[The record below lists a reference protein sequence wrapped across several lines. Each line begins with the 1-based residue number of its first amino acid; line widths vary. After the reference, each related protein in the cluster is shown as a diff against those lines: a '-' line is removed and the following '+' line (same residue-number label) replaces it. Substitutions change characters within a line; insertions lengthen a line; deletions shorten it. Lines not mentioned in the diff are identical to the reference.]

1 MHNFDGQSPARLIC
15 SHETPIEINS
25 FVGFGLMISLL
36 VFAPEPSFAACRNSG
51 GSSGSNSVGSQ
62 VNGSSVTIC
71 ASALAVVP
79 ARTSVVKS
87 KVVVKPNQP
96 LQKHRRFFV
105 ALRRHCSP
113 KLWQPISKPKPKVVI
128 APAAKPKVAA
138 QTKIVN
144 SVLTAPGS
152 TSKSSAT
159 ADFSPAAVSANVYPS
174 DQLVV
179 GQTASFSSS
188 ALQHFKS
195 GTLLNLPTEVRF
207 TPISVDWDF
216 QGEGETQA
224 SAGRGSYVNHVFSS
238 AGLFQVQVMATY
250 AVSYRLRGS
259 HRLDRRTRNHI
270 HGRRTPDL
278 RLWRWGRTNRC
289 TCNHS
294 SRKEGAPCVGR
305 LPEAPWFIRL

>member
-1 MHNFDGQSPARLIC
+1 MKPQLR
-15 SHETPIEINS
+15 INS

-36 VFAPEPSFAACRNSG
+36 VFAPEPSLAACRNSG

-87 KVVVKPNQP
+87 KVVVKAKPAPAPAPAKSPAVFRRTQAP
-96 LQKHRRFFV
+96 L
-105 ALRRHCSP
+105 
-113 KLWQPISKPKPKVVI
+113 KPKVVSI
-128 APAAKPKVAA
+128 VSKPKSTGVQVPAVKPKA
-138 QTKIVN
+138 PTTTKIVN
-144 SVLTAPGS
+144 SVVTAPGS

-159 ADFSPAAVSANVYPS
+159 ADFSPAAVAANVYPS
-174 DQLVV
+174 DQLAV

-216 QGEGETQA
+216 DDQDV
-224 SAGRGSYVNHVFSS
+224 SAPGSGAYVNHVFSS

-259 HRLDRRTRNHI
+259 LDWIAEPETISIVDELQIYVTGDGAEQTDVSPITAPERRVRLVSGDCLKRP
-270 HGRRTPDL
+270 GSFGCD
-278 RLWRWGRTNRC
+278 
-289 TCNHS
+289 
-294 SRKEGAPCVGR
+294 
-305 LPEAPWFIRL
+305 

>member
-1 MHNFDGQSPARLIC
+1 MKPQLK
-15 SHETPIEINS
+15 INS

-51 GSSGSNSVGSQ
+51 GSSGNNSVGSQ

-87 KVVVKPNQP
+87 KVVVKPKPAPAPAPAKAPAVFRRTQAP
-96 LQKHRRFFV
+96 L
-105 ALRRHCSP
+105 
-113 KLWQPISKPKPKVVI
+113 KPKVVSI
-128 APAAKPKVAA
+128 VSKPIPTLVHAPVVKPKVPTT
-138 QTKIVN
+138 TKIVN
-144 SVLTAPGS
+144 SAHTAPGS

-195 GTLLNLPTEVRF
+195 GTILNLPTEVRF

-216 QGEGETQA
+216 QGDGEIQA
-224 SAGRGSYVNHVFSS
+224 SSGQGAYVNHVFSS

-259 HRLDRRTRNHI
+259 LDWIAEPETISLVDDLLIYVSGDGAEQANVPALKAPERKVRLVSGDCLKRP
-270 HGRRTPDL
+270 GSF
-278 RLWRWGRTNRC
+278 G
-289 TCNHS
+289 CN
-294 SRKEGAPCVGR
+294 
-305 LPEAPWFIRL
+305 

>member
-1 MHNFDGQSPARLIC
+1 MKPQLR
-15 SHETPIEINS
+15 INS

-79 ARTSVVKS
+79 ARTSMVKS
-87 KVVVKPNQP
+87 KVVVKAKPAPAPAAAKSPAVFRRTQAP
-96 LQKHRRFFV
+96 LK
-105 ALRRHCSP
+105 P
-113 KLWQPISKPKPKVVI
+113 KVVSIVSKPKPTVVQ
-128 APAAKPKVAA
+128 APVVKPKVPIT
-138 QTKIVN
+138 TKIVN
-144 SVLTAPGS
+144 NVITAPGS
-152 TSKSSAT
+152 TSKSSGT
-159 ADFSPAAVSANVYPS
+159 VDFSPAAVSATVYPS
-174 DQLVV
+174 DQLAV
-179 GQTASFSSS
+179 GQAASFSSS

-224 SAGRGSYVNHVFSS
+224 GAARGPYVNHVFSS

-259 HRLDRRTRNHI
+259 IDWIAEPETISMVDDLLIYVSGDGAEQPDVPAVTAPERRVRLVSGDCLKRP
-270 HGRRTPDL
+270 GSF
-278 RLWRWGRTNRC
+278 G
-289 TCNHS
+289 CN
-294 SRKEGAPCVGR
+294 
-305 LPEAPWFIRL
+305 

>member
-1 MHNFDGQSPARLIC
+1 
-15 SHETPIEINS
+15 
-25 FVGFGLMISLL
+25 MISLL

-87 KVVVKPNQP
+87 KVVVKAKPTPVKAPAVFRRTQAP
-96 LQKHRRFFV
+96 LK
-105 ALRRHCSP
+105 P
-113 KLWQPISKPKPKVVI
+113 KVTSIVSKPKPNLVQAPVV
-128 APAAKPKVAA
+128 KPKVPTT
-138 QTKIVN
+138 TKIVN

-216 QGEGETQA
+216 QGEGETQS

-259 HRLDRRTRNHI
+259 LDWIAEPETISMVDDLLIYVSGDGAEQTDVPAVTAPERRVRLVSGDCLKRP
-270 HGRRTPDL
+270 GSF
-278 RLWRWGRTNRC
+278 G
-289 TCNHS
+289 CN
-294 SRKEGAPCVGR
+294 
-305 LPEAPWFIRL
+305 

>member
-1 MHNFDGQSPARLIC
+1 
-15 SHETPIEINS
+15 
-25 FVGFGLMISLL
+25 MISLL

-87 KVVVKPNQP
+87 KVVVKAKPAPVKAPVVFRRTQAP
-96 LQKHRRFFV
+96 LRPKV
-105 ALRRHCSP
+105 AS
-113 KLWQPISKPKPKVVI
+113 IVSKPKPNLVQ
-128 APAAKPKVAA
+128 APSVKPKVPTT
-138 QTKIVN
+138 TKIVN

-152 TSKSSAT
+152 TSKASAT

-216 QGEGETQA
+216 QGEGETQS

-259 HRLDRRTRNHI
+259 LDWIAEPETI
-270 HGRRTPDL
+270 SMVDDL
-278 RLWRWGRTNRC
+278 LIYVSG
-289 TCNHS
+289 
-294 SRKEGAPCVGR
+294 EGAEQTDVPAVITPERRVR
-305 LPEAPWFIRL
+305 LVSGDCLKRPGSFGCN

>member
-1 MHNFDGQSPARLIC
+1 
-15 SHETPIEINS
+15 
-25 FVGFGLMISLL
+25 MISLL
-36 VFAPEPSFAACRNSG
+36 IFAPEPSFAACRNSG
-51 GSSGSNSVGSQ
+51 GTSGSNSVSSQ

-87 KVVVKPNQP
+87 KVVVKVKPAPASAPAKTPAVFRRTQAP
-96 LQKHRRFFV
+96 LK
-105 ALRRHCSP
+105 P
-113 KLWQPISKPKPKVVI
+113 KAVSIVSKQSSTVERAPVVKPKV
-128 APAAKPKVAA
+128 PTT
-138 QTKIVN
+138 TKILNRVFA
-144 SVLTAPGS
+144 SPGS

-174 DQLVV
+174 DQLAV

-216 QGEGETQA
+216 QGEGEIQA
-224 SAGRGSYVNHVFSS
+224 GAGRGSYVNHAFSS

-259 HRLDRRTRNHI
+259 LDWIAEPETISMVDELLIYVSGDGAEQTDAPAITAPERKVRLVSGDCLKRP
-270 HGRRTPDL
+270 GSF
-278 RLWRWGRTNRC
+278 G
-289 TCNHS
+289 CN
-294 SRKEGAPCVGR
+294 
-305 LPEAPWFIRL
+305 

>member
-1 MHNFDGQSPARLIC
+1 MKPQLK
-15 SHETPIEINS
+15 INS

-51 GSSGSNSVGSQ
+51 GSSGNNSVGSQ

-87 KVVVKPNQP
+87 KVVVKAKPTPAKAPAVFRRTQAP
-96 LQKHRRFFV
+96 LQ
-105 ALRRHCSP
+105 P
-113 KLWQPISKPKPKVVI
+113 KVMAPISKPKPKVLI

-138 QTKIVN
+138 QAKVVSN
-144 SVLTAPGS
+144 QVTAPGS

-195 GTLLNLPTEVRF
+195 GTILNLPTEVRF

-216 QGEGETQA
+216 QGDGEIQA
-224 SAGRGSYVNHVFSS
+224 SSGQGAYVNHVFSS

-259 HRLDRRTRNHI
+259 LDWIAEPETISLVDDLLIYVSGDGAEQANVPALKAPERKVRLVSGDCLKRP
-270 HGRRTPDL
+270 GSF
-278 RLWRWGRTNRC
+278 G
-289 TCNHS
+289 CN
-294 SRKEGAPCVGR
+294 
-305 LPEAPWFIRL
+305 

>member
-1 MHNFDGQSPARLIC
+1 MKPQLR
-15 SHETPIEINS
+15 INS

-36 VFAPEPSFAACRNSG
+36 VFAPEPSFAACKNSG

-79 ARTSVVKS
+79 ARISVVKS
-87 KVVVKPNQP
+87 KVVVKAKPAPAKAPAVFRRTQAP
-96 LQKHRRFFV
+96 LQ
-105 ALRRHCSP
+105 P
-113 KLWQPISKPKPKVVI
+113 KVLAPISKPKPKVVI

-138 QTKIVN
+138 QTKVFRN
-144 SVLTAPGS
+144 LVTAPGS

-174 DQLVV
+174 DQLAV

-216 QGEGETQA
+216 QGERETQA
-224 SAGRGSYVNHVFSS
+224 STFQGSYVNHVFSS

-259 HRLDRRTRNHI
+259 IDWISEPETISMVDELLIYVSGDGAEQTDTPAIISPERKVRLVSGDCLKRP
-270 HGRRTPDL
+270 GSF
-278 RLWRWGRTNRC
+278 G
-289 TCNHS
+289 CN
-294 SRKEGAPCVGR
+294 
-305 LPEAPWFIRL
+305 

>member
-1 MHNFDGQSPARLIC
+1 MKPQLR
-15 SHETPIEINS
+15 INS
-25 FVGFGLMISLL
+25 FLGFGLMISLL

-51 GSSGSNSVGSQ
+51 GSSGNNSVGSQ

-87 KVVVKPNQP
+87 KVVVKAKPTPAKAPAVFRRTQAP
-96 LQKHRRFFV
+96 LQ
-105 ALRRHCSP
+105 P
-113 KLWQPISKPKPKVVI
+113 KVMAPISKPKPKVVI
-128 APAAKPKVAA
+128 APAAKPKVGA
-138 QTKIVN
+138 QTKVVSN
-144 SVLTAPGS
+144 LVTAPGS
-152 TSKSSAT
+152 SSKSSAT

-174 DQLVV
+174 DQLAV
-179 GQTASFSSS
+179 GQTASFSAS

-216 QGEGETQA
+216 QGEGETQS

-238 AGLFQVQVMATY
+238 AGSFQVQVMATY

-259 HRLDRRTRNHI
+259 LDWIAEPETISMVDELLVYVSGDGAEQTDVPAITAPERKVRLVSGDCLKRP
-270 HGRRTPDL
+270 GSF
-278 RLWRWGRTNRC
+278 G
-289 TCNHS
+289 CN
-294 SRKEGAPCVGR
+294 
-305 LPEAPWFIRL
+305 

>member
-1 MHNFDGQSPARLIC
+1 MKPQLK
-15 SHETPIEINS
+15 INS

-51 GSSGSNSVGSQ
+51 GSSGNNSVGSQ

-87 KVVVKPNQP
+87 KVVVKAKPTPAKAPAVFRRTQAP
-96 LQKHRRFFV
+96 LQ
-105 ALRRHCSP
+105 P
-113 KLWQPISKPKPKVVI
+113 KVMAPISKPKPKVLI

-138 QTKIVN
+138 QTKVVSN
-144 SVLTAPGS
+144 LVTAPGS
-152 TSKSSAT
+152 ASKSSAT

-259 HRLDRRTRNHI
+259 LDWIAEPETISMVDELLIYVSGDGAEQTDVPAITAPERQVRLVSGDCLKRPGSFGCH
-270 HGRRTPDL
+270 
-278 RLWRWGRTNRC
+278 
-289 TCNHS
+289 
-294 SRKEGAPCVGR
+294 
-305 LPEAPWFIRL
+305 